1 MPLRDDQWNDFLKAT
16 IRITL
21 TASSRRSIVI
31 DVAGTDADNDPW
43 ADFLAIHGK
52 NEFIK
57 EITTHLRRVE
67 DRRRII
73 LFLTA
78 ILSYTHNDGDK
89 ETIGS
94 LIKLVETGIGS
105 TSKPIAKEPRSFPT
119 PAEPIAMPES
129 DEKPI
134 DYIDFE
140 IHLDAYEIQGEKKV
154 SAKLDCRDATG
165 KEIVSLAGPCYLN
178 SLADPLPFNPTSE
191 TRQPEV
197 VGYGHQIYS
206 KIFSSDLGEKLGE
219 VLGEKPDLIR
229 IGISSTG
236 TKVPNHLWEL
246 ICRQSNAE
254 TFLSLDSKY
263 SVARIVKNDSPSD
276 LRRLEGPIK
285 MLIGHASP
293 IGTDR
298 IPEEHANRFEHIA
311 NSNGHDAEP
320 LPALNFDSIQNL
332 FDTVQDKQFHVVHL
346 ICHGKFLYD
355 LRGVLVFEDVQGR
368 KQNIEPSVLA
378 QVLKRVSP
386 SLVILQA
393 CHSGDMDS
401 STDFVSGVAE
411 TLVRFGI
418 PAVLAFRGKPNID
431 FAFEFL
437 SKVYEKWL
445 PGQVP
450 IEAAIQSAR
459 LAIRNS
465 QTNSLVARPID
476 AWSLPVLYRQPG
488 VFLLIVKKS
497 GPGPG
502 AEEGAGAGAG
512 AEPTP
517 DRLAVLID
525 YLVIILESQREILQK
540 TKEFLKR
547 EGLLNTSSDIQ
558 DRTEAE
564 LVANLLITPRPNRSE
579 GTRCAIFL
587 QMLGDWVQRK
597 YRFTD
602 EGQRNG
608 LRSMR
613 DTVFLASLPEEDTTG
628 MVKAIS
634 NAIQEEA
641 PKRSVSAEI
650 RVLDMNIAYKIGRYA
665 HAIAMDLKSPK
676 SGDQPFVFQLLNKQ
690 FDNDDTSILFED
702 KFYGY
707 EVVREPEGYRVLNS
721 PMKRIEAF
729 AKGCK
734 LEGYNPS
741 GPRSYLQ
748 TLTDHLDV
756 QFDRRRLVFVLV
768 KKPAEE
774 AEIEFLQEIM
784 DAFSRMV
791 FIQASPDGNA
801 TIYEAIMM
809 QMAEIDQLLHRL
821 FTT

>member
-105 TSKPIAKEPRSFPT
+105 TSKTIAKEPRSFAT

-219 VLGEKPDLIR
+219 ARGKKPDLIR
-229 IGISSTG
+229 IGIFSTG
-236 TKVPNHLWEL
+236 TQLPNHLWEL
-246 ICRQSNAE
+246 ICRDENLES
-254 TFLSLDSKY
+254 FLSLDQGY
-263 SVARIVKNDSPSD
+263 SVARIVKCQTPINVRKLD
-276 LRRLEGPIK
+276 GPIK

-293 IGTDR
+293 TGTDR
-298 IPEEHANRFEHIA
+298 IPEEHANRFEQIA
-311 NSNGHDAEP
+311 KSNGHDAEP
-320 LPALNFDSIQNL
+320 LPALNFGSIQDL
-332 FDTVQDKQFHVVHL
+332 FDKVQGKQFHVVHL
-346 ICHGKFLYD
+346 ICHGKILYD
-355 LRGVLVFEDVQGR
+355 SRGVLVFQDDQGR
-368 KQNIEPSVLA
+368 RQNIEPSVLA
-378 QVLKRVSP
+378 RVLNRVSP

-393 CHSGDMDS
+393 CHSGDMNS

-418 PAVLAFRGKPNID
+418 PAVLAFRGKPDID
-431 FAFEFL
+431 FAFDFL
-437 SKVYEKWL
+437 SEVYEKWL

-450 IEAAIQSAR
+450 IETAIQSAR

-465 QTNSLVARPID
+465 QTTSLVARPID

-488 VFLLIVKKS
+488 VFLLIVNKS
-497 GPGPG
+497 G
-502 AEEGAGAGAG
+502 AG
-512 AEPTP
+512 PTP
-517 DRLAVLID
+517 DRLAVLIE
-525 YLVIILESQREILQK
+525 YLTIILESQQEILQK
-540 TKEFLKR
+540 IGGFLTR
-547 EGLLNTSSDIQ
+547 EGLIDTSIRPDG
-558 DRTEAE
+558 TTVAE
-564 LVANLLITPRPNRSE
+564 LVATQLVIQRPNHLDVPVSSTLRDLL
-579 GTRCAIFL
+579 TDWKDRNLQFL
-587 QMLGDWVQRK
+587 DDSQKDA
-597 YRFTD
+597 
-602 EGQRNG
+602 
-608 LRSMR
+608 LRSVR
-613 DTVFLASLPEEDTTG
+613 DTVFLASLPEEDTQE

-634 NAIQEEA
+634 NAIQIKA
-641 PKRSVSAEI
+641 SGTPSSAE
-650 RVLDMNIAYKIGRYA
+650 VKAWNKDIATLMGRYA
-665 HAIAMDLKSPK
+665 HARLMDQRSRKTGNES
-676 SGDQPFVFQLLNKQ
+676 FVFQLLNKK
-690 FDNDDTSILFED
+690 FEGDDTSIFFED
-702 KFYGY
+702 RFYRS
-707 EVVREPEGYRVLNS
+707 EFIDEPIDYRKLRTPNLR
-721 PMKRIEAF
+721 KEEF
-729 AKGCK
+729 AKGCQ
-734 LEGYNPS
+734 LESFWPQNPA
-741 GPRSYLQ
+741 SYAE
-748 TLTDHLDV
+748 TLNVHLES
-756 QFDRRRLVFVLV
+756 QFKRRHLVFVMVATPNNQEDL
-768 KKPAEE
+768 
-774 AEIEFLQEIM
+774 EILDEIM
-784 DAFSRMV
+784 KEFSRMV

-809 QMAEIDQLLHRL
+809 QMAEIDKLLHRL

>member
-105 TSKPIAKEPRSFPT
+105 TSRPIAKEPRSFPT

-154 SAKLDCRDATG
+154 SAKLDCRDSTG

-178 SLADPLPFNPTSE
+178 SLADSLSFNPTSE

-293 IGTDR
+293 TGTDR
-298 IPEEHANRFEHIA
+298 IPEEHANRFVQIA
-311 NSNGHDAEP
+311 KSNGHDAEP
-320 LPALNFDSIQNL
+320 LPALNFGSIQNL
-332 FDTVQDKQFHVVHL
+332 FDKVQGKQFHVVHL
-346 ICHGKFLYD
+346 ICHGKILYD
-355 LRGVLVFEDVQGR
+355 SRGVLVFQDDQGR
-368 KQNIEPSVLA
+368 RQNIEPSVLA

-411 TLVRFGI
+411 TLVRLGI

-465 QTNSLVARPID
+465 QTTSLVARPID

-488 VFLLIVKKS
+488 VFLQIQHKKS
-497 GPGPG
+497 I
-502 AEEGAGAGAG
+502 A
-512 AEPTP
+512 
-517 DRLAVLID
+517 LN
-525 YLVIILESQREILQK
+525 QK
-540 TKEFLKR
+540 NR
-547 EGLLNTSSDIQ
+547 I
-558 DRTEAE
+558 
-564 LVANLLITPRPNRSE
+564 LVAKLIRELLEECPE
-579 GTRCAIFL
+579 VLDVF
-587 QMLGDWVQRK
+587 
-597 YRFTD
+597 
-602 EGQRNG
+602 
-608 LRSMR
+608 
-613 DTVFLASLPEEDTTG
+613 FLA
-628 MVKAIS
+628 VKAIELQGANNTKIDAVVNALVPINQSRRHEHETPLYVFRKIATYWVDHSQKIELADHQDRVRVIRDLLYTISFPEDEAERMIEVIS
-634 NAIQEEA
+634 NALVSTRSESAGPARA
-641 PKRSVSAEI
+641 PRSIAPYQLGVKLLQTARALILEQQNNGGVRSSPLYKLLNEQLDKTDTSVFFESKYYKTTLLRVDAKKYATKARPVDKLAEI
-650 RVLDMNIAYKIGRYA
+650 SLQELVGKIVIKNKDFIYRFELELEKAFDMNQMYFLIVPDSFPGVAEEI
-665 HAIAMDLKSPK
+665 S
-676 SGDQPFVFQLLNKQ
+676 V
-690 FDNDDTSILFED
+690 
-702 KFYGY
+702 
-707 EVVREPEGYRVLNS
+707 
-721 PMKRIEAF
+721 AF
-729 AKGCK
+729 
-734 LEGYNPS
+734 
-741 GPRSYLQ
+741 
-748 TLTDHLDV
+748 T
-756 QFDRRRLVFVLV
+756 RLVVIKEQTGFDSNYHSSLITDYEKIKECLEKV
-768 KKPAEE
+768 
-774 AEIEFLQEIM
+774 
-784 DAFSRMV
+784 FSTS
-791 FIQASPDGNA
+791 FS
-801 TIYEAIMM
+801 
-809 QMAEIDQLLHRL
+809 
-821 FTT
+821 